1 VHDRH
6 ELTDEQ
12 WARLEPF
19 LPVERTGRQGRP
31 WTPHRRVVNAI
42 LWRTRTGAP
51 WRDVPAAYG
60 SWQTVYGRHRT
71 WARDGTW
78 DRALRGLQRGS
89 DGDDP
94 EWVVSVDST
103 SVRAHHHA
111 AGARK
116 AAPADV
122 STERLAVAFVDDQQE
137 VVVADEELTGGRI
150 ELQESAVWAGRSTV
164 PGGAG

>member
-6 ELTDEQ
+6 DLTDEQ

-19 LPVERTGRQGRP
+19 LPVERTGCRGRP

-42 LWRTRTGAP
+42 LWRARTGAP
-51 WRDVPAAYG
+51 WRDLPAAYG

-71 WARDGTW
+71 WSADGTW

-89 DGDDP
+89 DGDEE

-116 AAPADV
+116 APPLDV
-122 STERLAVAFVDDQQE
+122 SAERLAVAFVDDRRE
-137 VVVADEELTGGRI
+137 VVGPAEDHTGGNI
-150 ELQESAVWAGRSTV
+150 ELQESGV
-164 PGGAG
+164 